1 MSDVIIRAA
10 RASDTDFCIPLVD
23 AASGGVW
30 TQVWRELAVDESMQQ
45 CAARYL
51 NDEQMPVCIPKAVI
65 AANEQTR
72 LGVMFAH
79 DSDLTVP
86 SDRMRQH
93 YSAVSEDLAQALR
106 PYAALVV
113 PNSYFIA
120 ELGCAPESRG
130 QGVGTMLIHH
140 AHVTA
145 RTRGLTSTSLR
156 VFSANAGAVRLYQR
170 CGFEVVD
177 SRPVV
182 AHPAIRFTGE
192 VLLMRRPV
200 DPGGGV

>member
-93 YSAVSEDLAQALR
+93 YSAVSDDLAQALR
-106 PYAALVV
+106 PYAALEV

-130 QGVGTMLIHH
+130 QGVGTMLINH
-140 AHVTA
+140 AFDAA
-145 RTRGLTSTSLR
+145 RKRGLTSTSLR
-156 VFSANAGAVRLYQR
+156 VFSANQGAVRLYER
-170 CGFEVVD
+170 RGFEVVD

-200 DPGGGV
+200 DPDEGV

>member
-1 MSDVIIRAA
+1 VSDVIIRAA

-51 NDEQMPVCIPKAVI
+51 NDDQMPVSIPKAVI

-156 VFSANAGAVRLYQR
+156 VFSANEGAVRLYQR
-170 CGFEVVD
+170 CGFEVVN

-182 AHPAIRFTGE
+182 AHPAIRFAGE

-200 DPGGGV
+200 NPDRGV

>member
-10 RASDTDFCIPLVD
+10 SASDTDFCIPLVD

-30 TQVWRELAVDESMQQ
+30 TQVWRELAVNESMQQ
-45 CAARYL
+45 CATRYL

-65 AANEQTR
+65 AENNRSR

-79 DSDLTVP
+79 ESDLTVP
-86 SDRMRQH
+86 SERMRQN
-93 YSAVSEDLAQALR
+93 YSAVSADLAQALR

-113 PNSYFIA
+113 PDSYFIA

-130 QGVGTMLIHH
+130 QGVGTMLINH
-140 AHVTA
+140 AFDAA
-145 RTRGLTSTSLR
+145 RKRGLTSTSLR
-156 VFSANAGAVRLYQR
+156 VFSANQGAVRLYER
-170 CGFEVVD
+170 RGFEVVD

-200 DPGGGV
+200 DADRDL